1 MRGYGSGDGEVVCK
15 NEEIQDG
22 CVKQKRKE
30 KRKTKFHR
38 QCVCTTRVQPLLRSF
53 IYVGLCEYYIYIYIR
68 ARTFLIMYQ
77 HSFSSPSK
85 IHTSQPCVTEIIII
99 LKIIQRLFL
108 MFKKIIENLNYFEI
122 YKSSIRALNSHF
134 YILFNAI

>member
-1 MRGYGSGDGEVVCK
+1 MRGYGSGDGEVACK

-53 IYVGLCEYYIYIYIR
+53 IYVGLCECYIYIR
-68 ARTFLIMYQ
+68 AHIFNYVLALFFFPFQNSYVTAICYRNNNYIKNYLETF
-77 HSFSSPSK
+77 SD
-85 IHTSQPCVTEIIII
+85 V
-99 LKIIQRLFL
+99 
-108 MFKKIIENLNYFEI
+108 
-122 YKSSIRALNSHF
+122 
-134 YILFNAI
+134 